1 MPILRALAWVA
12 SCRCRVQTMCTNC
25 GCDLSNMTRIYVGG
39 IPSDCREK
47 DLDRFFR
54 NYGRLRDCLIKN
66 GYAFVEFEDSRDAD
80 DAVYE
85 MNGRELLG
93 ARVSV
98 EHARG
103 VPRRGEVYRDRRP
116 PPSSWSDRLVL
127 PHTETV
133 YFSLDFFSS
142 RPAARGLGGG
152 YGPPP
157 DARYGPPMRTPYRV
171 LVENLSSRI
180 SWQDLKD
187 YMRKEADVTFAD
199 AHRHARN
206 VGIVEFASYSD
217 MQRAIDR
224 LDDTELM
231 GRRIKLID
239 DYNRGSRSRSRR
251 RRSRT
256 RSRSR
261 SGSRRRR
268 SYSSSRSRS
277 RSRRRSRSKDSAKRS
292 HSKSKSPEKE
302 GSKSRSRSPTKESP
316 EKSTNSANQNGKR
329 AHSHSK
335 SRSKSRSAEHS
346 PSPKKA
352 RQSRSRSRSV
362 SRSRSRSGGR
372 DYDDRSRSRSR
383 SRTRSRSPA
392 ERNGDE

>member
-1 MPILRALAWVA
+1 
-12 SCRCRVQTMCTNC
+12 
-25 GCDLSNMTRIYVGG
+25 MTRIYVGG

-116 PPSSWSDRLVL
+116 PPSSWSD
-127 PHTETV
+127 
-133 YFSLDFFSS
+133 
-142 RPAARGLGGG
+142 
-152 YGPPP
+152 
-157 DARYGPPMRTPYRV
+157 RYGPPMRTPYRV

-277 RSRRRSRSKDSAKRS
+277 RSRRRSRSRSRSRSRKNTKRSSRSRSRSRSRSKDSAKRS

>member
-1 MPILRALAWVA
+1 
-12 SCRCRVQTMCTNC
+12 
-25 GCDLSNMTRIYVGG
+25 MTRIYVGG
-39 IPSDCREK
+39 IPSDCRER

-103 VPRRGEVYRDRRP
+103 IPRRGETFRDRRP
-116 PPSSWSDRLVL
+116 APSWSDR
-127 PHTETV
+127 
-133 YFSLDFFSS
+133 SG
-142 RPAARGLGGG
+142 RPAARGAGGG

-217 MQRAIDR
+217 MQRAMDR

-231 GRRIKLID
+231 GRRIKLVD
-239 DYNRGSRSRSRR
+239 DYNRSRSKSRR
-251 RRSRT
+251 RRSR
-256 RSRSR
+256 SRSR
-261 SGSRRRR
+261 SHRRR

-277 RSRRRSRSKDSAKRS
+277 RSRRRSRSR
-292 HSKSKSPEKE
+292 
-302 GSKSRSRSPTKESP
+302 SRSRSRKNTKRS
-316 EKSTNSANQNGKR
+316 
-329 AHSHSK
+329 
-335 SRSKSRSAEHS
+335 SRSRS
-346 PSPKKA
+346 
-352 RQSRSRSRSV
+352 QSRSRSKDSAKMSRSRSKSPV
-362 SRSRSRSGGR
+362 KDASKSRSRSRSGSPKREEDDKLNNSLNQNGKR
-372 DYDDRSRSRSR
+372 DLSRSRSKTPQSKSRSRSRSPARSEGSPAAKISKRSRSRTGSRSRSGSREYRRYRSGSRSRSRSR
-383 SRTRSRSPA
+383 SLSG
-392 ERNGDE
+392 RNGDD

>member
-1 MPILRALAWVA
+1 
-12 SCRCRVQTMCTNC
+12 
-25 GCDLSNMTRIYVGG
+25 MTRIYVGG

-116 PPSSWSDRLVL
+116 PPSSWSDR
-127 PHTETV
+127 
-133 YFSLDFFSS
+133 S

-277 RSRRRSRSKDSAKRS
+277 RSRRRSRSRSRSRSRKNTKRSSRSRSRSRSRSKDSAKRS

>member
-1 MPILRALAWVA
+1 M
-12 SCRCRVQTMCTNC
+12 S
-25 GCDLSNMTRIYVGG
+25 RIYVGG
-39 IPSDCREK
+39 IPSDCRER

-103 VPRRGEVYRDRRP
+103 IPRRGEYLRDRRP
-116 PPSSWSDRLVL
+116 PVSWSDR
-127 PHTETV
+127 
-133 YFSLDFFSS
+133 SS
-142 RPAARGLGGG
+142 RPAPRGPGGG
-152 YGPPP
+152 FGPPP

-231 GRRIKLID
+231 GRRIKLVD
-239 DYNRGSRSRSRR
+239 DYNRSRSRSRR
-251 RRSRT
+251 RRSRS

-261 SGSRRRR
+261 SRRRH

-277 RSRRRSRSKDSAKRS
+277 RSRRRSRSKDSKRS
-292 HSKSKSPEKE
+292 RSRSKSAAKELSKSRSRSRSHSQSPIPKKDEVEKQNSSLNQNGKRDHSKSKSRSKSC
-302 GSKSRSRSPTKESP
+302 SKSRSRSPERRSDAGSP
-316 EKSTNSANQNGKR
+316 A
-329 AHSHSK
+329 A
-335 SRSKSRSAEHS
+335 
-346 PSPKKA
+346 KKL
-352 RQSRSRSRSV
+352 RTSSRSRSRSA
-362 SRSRSRSGGR
+362 SRSRSRTPRQRG
-372 DYDDRSRSRSR
+372 DYGNRSSRSRSPSRSRSRSR
-383 SRTRSRSPA
+383 SRSLSA
-392 ERNGDE
+392 ERNGDDHRDD